1 METTLIVFVVV
12 TSVAVVIQAAI
23 LVGMFSQ
30 MKKLNERLLGVLDEV
45 HTKVT
50 PVISRVDDLIR
61 DTRPQIVGMVS
72 DASDVVSIARG
83 QAIKVDRVLTETIDR
98 MRLQLIHMDQLL
110 TGLLETIED
119 TGSTMRKTLSGPVKQ
134 ASAIIQGIRVG
145 LDVLRSRRGNSA
157 PPSDDIGVSETS
169 DEGLFI

>member
-1 METTLIVFVVV
+1 METTLIIFVVV

-30 MKKLNERLLGVLDEV
+30 LRRLNERLLGVIDEI

-61 DTRPQIVGMVS
+61 ETKPQIVGIVS
-72 DASDVVSIARG
+72 DASDVVSLARS
-83 QAIKVDRVLTETIDR
+83 QAIKFDRVVTETLDR
-98 MRLQLIHMDQLL
+98 TRIQLIHMDQIL
-110 TGLLETIED
+110 TGALETVEE
-119 TGSTMRKTLSGPVKQ
+119 TGSSIRRTIEGPVRQ
-134 ASAIIQGIRVG
+134 ATAIIRGIKMG
-145 LDVLRSRRGNSA
+145 LEVLRSGRRPSGE
-157 PPSDDIGVSETS
+157 PPSAADTS

>member
-23 LVGMFSQ
+23 LVGLFTQ
-30 MKKLNERLLGVLDEV
+30 MRKLNERILTVLDEV

-50 PVISRVDDLIR
+50 PVIGRVDDLIR
-61 DTRPQIVGMVS
+61 DTRPQIVNMVS
-72 DASDVVSIARG
+72 DASDVVGIARS
-83 QAIKVDRVLTETIDR
+83 QAIKVDRVVTETIDR

-110 TGLLETIED
+110 TGLLESVEE
-119 TGSTMRKTLSGPVKQ
+119 TGSTVRRTLTGPVRQ
-134 ASAIIQGIRVG
+134 ASAIIQGIKVG
-145 LDVLRSRRGNSA
+145 LDILRSRRTNGA
-157 PPSDDIGVSETS
+157 PREDVGAAETS

>member
-1 METTLIVFVVV
+1 METTLIIFVVV

-30 MKKLNERLLGVLDEV
+30 LRHLNERLLSVIDEI

-61 DTRPQIVGMVS
+61 ETKPGIVGMVS
-72 DASDVVSIARG
+72 DASDVVSLARS
-83 QAIKVDRVLTETIDR
+83 QAIKFDRVVTETMDR
-98 MRLQLIHMDQLL
+98 MRIQLIHMDQLL
-110 TGLLETIED
+110 TGALETVEE
-119 TGSTMRKTLSGPVKQ
+119 TGSSIRKTIEGPVRQ
-134 ASAIIQGIRVG
+134 ATAIIRGIKMG
-145 LDVLRSRRGNSA
+145 LEVLRSGRRPAGENPAS
-157 PPSDDIGVSETS
+157 SDTS